1 MSKSRIKAQV
11 ELVEPEQEIDIAKLD
26 DGQQFELVAVSI
38 EAVCASLE
46 ARGVDAEIVS
56 TVLLEAFCYRMA
68 EVNDRSA
75 YEELLEDALA
85 TEWEDV
91 TVH

>member
-11 ELVEPEQEIDIAKLD
+11 ELVEQEQEIDITKLD
-26 DGQQFELVAVSI
+26 DDQQFELVAVSI
-38 EAVCASLE
+38 EAVCDSLA
-46 ARGVDAEIVS
+46 ARGIHTEIIN

-68 EVNDRSA
+68 DANDRSA
-75 YEELLEDALA
+75 YEELLEGAMA
-85 TEWEDV
+85 AEWEDV

>member
-11 ELVEPEQEIDIAKLD
+11 ELVEPEQEIDIAQLD

-46 ARGVDAEIVS
+46 ARGVDAEIVN
-56 TVLLEAFCYRMA
+56 TVLLEAFCHRMA

-75 YEELLEDALA
+75 YEELLEEALA